1 MGDPGAM
8 GDPGVQGAAGM
19 GAMGTMGTAGQSV
32 VVSAESP
39 GANCTYGGAKLASG
53 GGSAYVC
60 NGAPAVVAYGYFFAR
75 MPADNAAT
83 VAVGSSVQF
92 PVDGP
97 MSGITRMNA
106 TTFVLPAIGVYEV
119 SWQVSVT
126 EAGQLVLALNG
137 VELTETVVGRATGT
151 SQLVG
156 HALITTTTAS
166 STVAVRNPAGES
178 TALTITPLAGGTS
191 SVTAGLVIKRIS

>member
-1 MGDPGAM
+1 MGDPGIA
-8 GDPGVQGAAGM
+8 GDAGTGAM
-19 GAMGTMGTAGQSV
+19 GAMGAAGQSV
-32 VVSAESP
+32 AVTAESP
-39 GANCTYGGAKLASG
+39 GANCTYGGAKLVSAG
-53 GGSAYVC
+53 GTAYVC
-60 NGAPAVVAYGYFFAR
+60 NGAPAVVAYGFFFAR

-83 VAVGSSVQF
+83 VAVGGSVELPQ
-92 PVDGP
+92 DGP
-97 MSGITRMNA
+97 TSGITRMNA
-106 TTFVLPAIGVYEV
+106 TTFVLPAIGTYEV

-137 VELTETVVGRATGT
+137 VELAETVVGRATGT

-166 STVAVRNPAGES
+166 STLTLRNPAGNS

-191 SVTAGLVIKRIS
+191 SVTAGIVIKRIS